1 MSILAE
7 KKIDSLGYQSY
18 MEEQALIETVR
29 GQVKE
34 TIKEQMLEVLKD
46 FFPYHPKWDS
56 LSNYKPNN
64 AGAREIRLA
73 KTLTSWN
80 GNSLPRYPTGNPEIT
95 ILKYIVQPGTKLD
108 IHKHPVISAG
118 YIIKG
123 ELVIISEANEKLH
136 LKTGDSFVELVDTW
150 HFGQNESEEPVE
162 IVVFYAGVEGTSITT
177 HKEKE
182 IKNGHSFRY

>member
-7 KKIDSLGYQSY
+7 QKLHSQRHRSHG
-18 MEEQALIETVR
+18 EQQLIKETVKE
-29 GQVKE
+29 QVKE
-34 TIKEQMLEVLKD
+34 AIKDQMLEVLKD
-46 FFPYHPKWDS
+46 FFPYHPRWDS
-56 LSNYKPNN
+56 LTNYKPKN

-80 GNSLPRYPTGNPEIT
+80 GNILPQYPLGKPEIT

-118 YIIKG
+118 YNVKG
-123 ELVIISEANEKLH
+123 ELIIVSDTNEKLH
-136 LKTGDSFVELVDTW
+136 LKAGDSFVELVDTW
-150 HFGQNESEEPVE
+150 HYGQNESEEPVE

-177 HKEKE
+177 HKEQDVT
-182 IKNGHSFRY
+182 NGHRFSY